1 MRKIVNLS
9 LVAGMLLFAGCAG
22 INQPHYINKEKT
34 GTATP
39 VTLGLDYEDFQ
50 NASLKLVNT
59 MLKSPYLNNMF
70 KVKMKKEGKP
80 LILMISDFT
89 NDTTQRIDIDQLVKK
104 IRISLLNSGKF
115 IVTTALRAGGAED
128 KATYELRKLRGDEE
142 FDQKTVAKKGTIVS
156 ADLSLSG
163 KIIQRV
169 SKLPNGKQRVD
180 YYIQMSATDVTS
192 GLAFWEGEEVISK
205 AGSSE
210 SAPW

>member
-50 NASLKLVNT
+50 NSSLKLVNT

-156 ADLSLSG
+156 PDLSLSG